1 MEAYLPQA
9 SRGALARLLPFQAS
23 TARLAEVQAY
33 LTRDVAIR
41 AGLAVAAI
49 YTVYLSGLVIYRLF
63 LSPLAKFPGPKIAA
77 VTSYYELYYDVIHKG
92 KYIFQIEKMHDKYGI
107 FLLSFNNSL
116 PTLSQESC

>member
-1 MEAYLPQA
+1 MP
-9 SRGALARLLPFQAS
+9 SQAS
-23 TARLAEVQAY
+23 TASLAEVQAY

-63 LSPLAKFPGPKIAA
+63 FSPLAKFPGPKIAA

-107 FLLSFNNSL
+107 FLLSFNNCL
-116 PTLSQESC
+116 PILSQESC